1 VKIYVAAVEALRK
14 KERGCQNKMKLSL
27 PPKKKG
33 IQFLVSPP
41 VEG

>member
-1 VKIYVAAVEALRK
+1 VKIYVAAVEALGK
-14 KERGCQNKMKLSL
+14 KERGCQNKVKLSL

-33 IQFLVSPP
+33 VHFLVSPP